1 MKNLEIRQ
9 AIKAARLM
17 QYEIAAQIGVSEY
30 TLCKWL
36 RKELTEEQR
45 ERVYAAIAALKASEA
60 HA

>member
-1 MKNLEIRQ
+1 MNNLEIRQ

-17 QYEIAAQIGVSEY
+17 HYEVAAQLGISEY

-45 ERVYAAIAALKASEA
+45 EQVYSAIAVLKGGEV